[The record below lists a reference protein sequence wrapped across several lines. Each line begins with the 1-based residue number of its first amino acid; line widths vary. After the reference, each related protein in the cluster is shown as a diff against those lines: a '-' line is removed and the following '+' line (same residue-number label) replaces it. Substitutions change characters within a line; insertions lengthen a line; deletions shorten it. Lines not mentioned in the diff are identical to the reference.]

1 MTDDKQARSS
11 FRRRWLAVSLAT
23 IMMIASFVVFVYSL
37 AAASGNENAYAG
49 GLLGIGLGLVPAVFA
64 VAAWASQN
72 PNTIKST
79 VFATLLWFAAFLL
92 FGYFSLP
99 VALVAGYGAGGVVAF
114 RLHPDNS
121 RRTRAI
127 AVALCVVYTGALLT
141 FSTTL
146 GLFAGAALP
155 FLAIVLADLYE
166 ERGKEPSGEISP

>member
-1 MTDDKQARSS
+1 
-11 FRRRWLAVSLAT
+11 
-23 IMMIASFVVFVYSL
+23 MIGSFVIFVYSL

-72 PNTIKST
+72 PNTVRS
-79 VFATLLWFAAFLL
+79 VVLATLLWFAAFLL
-92 FGYFSLP
+92 IGYFSLP
-99 VALVAGYGAGGVVAF
+99 VALVVGYGAGGVVAF
-114 RLHPDNS
+114 RLGPHNS

-141 FSTTL
+141 LSTAL

-155 FLAIVLADLYE
+155 FLAIALADLYE
-166 ERGKEPSGEISP
+166 ERGERQTGEISP